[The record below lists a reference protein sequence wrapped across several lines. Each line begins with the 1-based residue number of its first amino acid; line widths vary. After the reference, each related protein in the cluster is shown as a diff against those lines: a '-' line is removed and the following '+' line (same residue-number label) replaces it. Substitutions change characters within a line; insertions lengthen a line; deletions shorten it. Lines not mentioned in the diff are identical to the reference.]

1 MLGTAEKA
9 GITIVGPSFVDNGS
23 DEEYRNIFA
32 TVSHLLDLAVSSR
45 QTWLKP
51 NPESEAV
58 RREREEEWR

>member
-1 MLGTAEKA
+1 MRGVAEKA
-9 GITIVGPSFVDNGS
+9 GITVVGPSFVDNGS

>member
-1 MLGTAEKA
+1 VAEKA
-9 GITIVGPSFVDNGS
+9 GITVVGPSFVDNGS